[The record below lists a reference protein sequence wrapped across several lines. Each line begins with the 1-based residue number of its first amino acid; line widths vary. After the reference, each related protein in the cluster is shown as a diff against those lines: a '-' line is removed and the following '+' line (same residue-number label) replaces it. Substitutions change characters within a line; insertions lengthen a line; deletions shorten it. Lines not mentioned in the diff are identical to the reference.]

1 MFPLRFQEDWKLFLS
16 IGVFQKTDSWS
27 FWKQRSGVLLS
38 LNLSIHSQ
46 CCMLYNAIDSTC
58 HATFCCKFSDGREI
72 VVLVRRG
79 RQNAL
84 LKYQYKT
91 WPYWSSS
98 NYCLHWEHC
107 KKKKRKNCTAHYVFM
122 AKNFFWHWLLVC
134 RYFYRMTCHAFRK
147 CTSPLKSLYQR
158 KIAIQTLNRWM

>member
-1 MFPLRFQEDWKLFLS
+1 MFPLGFQEDWKLFLS

-98 NYCLHWEHC
+98 YYCLHWEHC
-107 KKKKRKNCTAHYVFM
+107 KKRNCTANYMSAWLKTSFDIDSLF
-122 AKNFFWHWLLVC
+122 AGISIEWHAMLSESALHHLRVC
-134 RYFYRMTCHAFRK
+134 TK
-147 CTSPLKSLYQR
+147 GK
-158 KIAIQTLNRWM
+158 